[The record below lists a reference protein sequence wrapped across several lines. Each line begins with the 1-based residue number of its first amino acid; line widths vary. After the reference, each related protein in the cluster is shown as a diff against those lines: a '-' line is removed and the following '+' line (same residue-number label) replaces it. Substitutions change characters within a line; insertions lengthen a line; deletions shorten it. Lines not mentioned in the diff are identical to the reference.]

1 MRIFFL
7 IMILLTMVG
16 FNSETKSKSDTTFG
30 PHEPLRFIAHA
41 GGRIEGMNYTNS
53 LEALNNSYKN
63 GFRLFEL
70 DIIETSDGEFVAAHD
85 WKHWKTMVGYPEID
99 NKPVSMREFK
109 KYKIANLTSLG
120 MNEINNWFLEH
131 KDAILVTD
139 KVNFPR
145 KFSNIFIDKQ
155 RLMME
160 LFTLEAVKEGLDAN
174 IFAAMPNGGLWQ
186 EIKKDK
192 NLIKKIEY
200 IAASHQ
206 NPYIPEIKE
215 FNIKVYAFH
224 LNHFGEKNQEIDF
237 LCNKQDMFFGF
248 YADDTNFLKQHTC

>member
-1 MRIFFL
+1 MA
-7 IMILLTMVG
+7 G
-16 FNSETKSKSDTTFG
+16 FNSETKSKTDTTFV

-70 DIIETSDGEFVAAHD
+70 DIIETSDGEFSRSCP
-85 WKHWKTMVGYPEID
+85 KHWKTMVGYEID

-160 LFTLEAVKEGLDAN
+160 LFTLEAVFQWVGCK
-174 IFAAMPNGGLWQ
+174 
-186 EIKKDK
+186 
-192 NLIKKIEY
+192 
-200 IAASHQ
+200 
-206 NPYIPEIKE
+206 
-215 FNIKVYAFH
+215 
-224 LNHFGEKNQEIDF
+224 HF
-237 LCNKQDMFFGF
+237 
-248 YADDTNFLKQHTC
+248 